1 MYSGLFRGLLAAE
14 DLNQSRRR
22 EALLADQT
30 RLNREHTQWSMGL
43 AERGFASQ
51 EAERARRA
59 RLDEGDRTFRQT
71 SYADET
77 ARRNADSQ
85 RRQEAFA
92 MERDEYE
99 RRTKDYVE
107 GKFREQEEDAFRRR
121 QRLVQ
126 GIIGGVPVEELKP
139 FMLPEH
145 REAVKGFSRDAQ
157 GNFVAVG
164 QDDAPVFSITPEQAE
179 FLMGGAGQGQTS
191 GGSRGARSGGLAR
204 GDAEGMAGEPSYSA
218 TEINAIKSLGERD
231 PVTGEFTITGPA
243 RAALLR
249 ALPQA
254 LRDEFAGYQP
264 SEQEVLA
271 EVRRRAPAYF
281 DEWQKAESGKGLW
294 NLKGVGSGE
303 RKDLDKMFLEAFPG
317 ADVSQAP
324 HNWNRGDAATVS
336 GRAAQAAGG
345 VSAVD
350 VATGGGQAGG
360 NAVGSAD
367 AKAALEAEAARRAGV
382 AGSESDDTAFNTE
395 HNAINRSMSAKPVYS
410 RDIGGLVGRGLNAV
424 TDLANSGY
432 ADTARRDLAIAG
444 NKIKGGLAKVAENMV
459 NADVQAA
466 EQDAAIATG
475 AGATAGALADR
486 AVLLAYN
493 EINRDAPIDQYTLDE
508 IKQAIRQDPNAPAW
522 VELMRLNEAV
532 ANRDEAAVREVL
544 ARVVERLKEWR
555 DRNAARTDA
564 RRAGRGQDET
574 TAPAPASTPARQPVG
589 MVYHPLLGR
598 PVTTDEYRALGGR

>member
-14 DLNQSRRR
+14 ELNQSRRR
-22 EALLADQT
+22 EAMLADQA

-59 RLDEGDRTFRQT
+59 QLDEGDRAFRQAT
-71 SYADET
+71 YADET
-77 ARRNADSQ
+77 ARRNAESQ

-99 RRTKDYVE
+99 RRTKDYE
-107 GKFREQEEDAFRRR
+107 AGKAREQEEDAFRRR

-164 QDDAPVFSITPEQAE
+164 QDGAPVFSITPEQAE
-179 FLMGGAGQGQTS
+179 FLMGGAVQGQTP

-281 DEWQKAESGKGLW
+281 DAWQKAERGGW
-294 NLKGVGSGE
+294 FNLKGVGSGE
-303 RKDLDKMFLEAFPG
+303 RKALDKMFLEAFPG

-324 HNWNRGDAATVS
+324 HNWNRGDAATVG
-336 GRAAQAAGG
+336 GRAAQSAGG

-350 VATGGGQAGG
+350 VATGGGQGGG
-360 NAVGSAD
+360 NAVGSAE

-382 AGSESDDTAFNTE
+382 AGAESDDTAFNTE
-395 HNAINRSMSAKPVYS
+395 RNAINRSMSAKPVYT

-459 NADVQAA
+459 NADLKNAKQNA
-466 EQDAAIATG
+466 EFAT
-475 AGATAGALADR
+475 AVGATASALADR

-522 VELMRLNEAV
+522 VELMRLREAV
-532 ANRDEAAVREVL
+532 ANRDEVAVREAL
-544 ARVVERLKEWR
+544 ESVVERLKEWR
-555 DRNAARTDA
+555 DRNAAKTDA
-564 RRAGRGQDET
+564 RRSARENRAA
-574 TAPAPASTPARQPVG
+574 TAPAETTKPAREPIG
-589 MVYHPLLGR
+589 LRYHPLLGR